1 MSMLE
6 KKKALLIGNNN
17 YQYVSVL
24 KGCQNDVTKM
34 KEVLEIHGKGDPNFS
49 VFAYSNLNNKTIQ
62 EEIIALLERKAMY
75 ALLYFSGHGRMV
87 NEEGFICGVDTKLD
101 SNYGVSMNWLS
112 EQINSS
118 KIPEVTVI
126 LDCCHAGEFGNTE
139 DKQNKTIPIELTTL
153 RKGVT
158 ILAATTSDDV
168 AVEFGGKGIFT
179 SLLYDGLK
187 GGAADILGHVNP
199 VGLYYCAESILNPW
213 QQRPVFKTFVDQM
226 TPLRYCIPTVDKK
239 ITRQLDDTAYFSSK
253 DTEIKLSPSIFQG
266 KDKERDKIMRLSYFE
281 KSGLLECPDH
291 KTLYQAIL
299 DGDSCR
305 LSPYGKYVW
314 ELARKKII

>member
-6 KKKALLIGNNN
+6 KKKALLIGNNS
-17 YQYVSVL
+17 YQFTRVL
-24 KGCQNDVTKM
+24 KGCHDDASKM
-34 KEVLEIHGKGDPNFS
+34 KKVLQTHGKGDPNFS
-49 VFAYSNLNNKTIQ
+49 VLAYEDLNNETIQ
-62 EEIIALLERKAMY
+62 KEIKSLLERKAMY
-75 ALLYFSGHGRMV
+75 ALLYFSGHGRV
-87 NEEGFICGVDTKLD
+87 VEGEGFICGVDTKIE
-101 SNYGVSMNWLS
+101 SNYGVSMYWLS
-112 EQINSS
+112 DQINQS

-126 LDCCHAGEFGNTE
+126 LDCCHAGVFGNSE
-139 DKQNKTIPIELTTL
+139 DKEGQNVAMELSTL

-158 ILAATTSDDV
+158 VLAATTSDDV
-168 AVEFGGKGIFT
+168 AAEFGGKGIFT
-179 SLLYDGLK
+179 SLLYDGLQ
-187 GGAADILGHVNP
+187 GAAADILGHVNP

-226 TPLRYCIPTVDKK
+226 TPIRYCIPAVDKK
-239 ITRQLDDTAYFSSK
+239 ITRQVDDITYFSSK

-266 KDKERDKIMRLSYFE
+266 EDKERDKVMRLSFFE
-281 KSGLLECPDH
+281 KSGLLECPEG

-314 ELARKKII
+314 ELARRKMI